1 MVVLSDDRARAV
13 RRSDGLLRVR
23 GNRAAGKSQP
33 ISLRDQANGL
43 DLDRFCSHV
52 RRYAFRLST
61 IEPALDR
68 LWITDFNNTAAG
80 RGLWFPAGE
89 WGAPVDSLPRIL
101 NAAVGNRK
109 AFAGFVSGALY

>member
-1 MVVLSDDRARAV
+1 MVVLSDNRTRAL
-13 RRSDGLLRVR
+13 RRGDGLQRL
-23 GNRAAGKSQP
+23 GGDRAAGESQP

-43 DLDRFCSHV
+43 DLARFCRHV
-52 RRYAFRLST
+52 RGDAFRLST

-68 LWITDFNNTAAG
+68 LWITDFDNTAAG